1 MRVRLIARKVIAAAL
16 TTAALVL
23 GTSLSASANTIS
35 YSAIYHC
42 HFDWLNYVPV
52 RLVIESSGTWR
63 KLYRVQAGTVIA
75 SNSEVLTLVFIDE
88 YASAG
93 GPQGATY
100 IDDLGAVTSYVS
112 PILSTGY
119 APWIG
124 RGTSAYGDVT
134 FVNEHG
140 SQCEVRIQF

>member
-1 MRVRLIARKVIAAAL
+1 MRIRLIARKVIAVAL
-16 TTAALVL
+16 ATAALVL

-35 YSAIYHC
+35 YSAIHNCY
-42 HFDWLNYVPV
+42 FDWYNYVPV

-75 SNSEVLTLVFIDE
+75 SNSEVLTQVFIEE
-88 YASAG
+88 YAPASTQ
-93 GPQGATY
+93 QGATY
-100 IDDLGAVTSYVS
+100 IQNLGAVTSYVS

-124 RGTSAYGDVT
+124 RGTSAYGDVV

-140 SQCEVRIQF
+140 NQCEAFIQF